1 MNSFIYTVSQVN
13 EYVRSLFSRDTILKN
28 IYLRGEISNYK
39 YHSSGHMYF
48 SLKDDE
54 CLIRCVMFRQHNLGL
69 GFTPRNGMEVIV
81 KGYVSIYVRDGQYQ
95 FYSERMEQDG
105 LGALHLAFE
114 KMKSK
119 LQQEG
124 LFDEK
129 YKISLPLLP
138 YKIGII
144 TSHTGAAL
152 KDIIHIAHRRFFN
165 INLLVVP
172 VLVQG
177 EKAANEIAHAIDYLN
192 TREDID
198 IIITGRGGGS
208 IEELWAFNEECVARS
223 IFRSKIPVVSAVG
236 HETDYTIADFV
247 ADLRAPTPSAAAE
260 LCVPQKVALQYIL
273 QQLKHRIFASLDR
286 TISNHKQYLQRMS
299 ESALQV
305 HPLFRIHQNRQYLD
319 QRTIAL
325 EKMILFFMEKEKN
338 KLLYIQ
344 NQLKAF
350 NPFNILKRGYIMLL
364 DDKSGVVLKTV
375 SETHVGQTVLLQFAD
390 GQACAIIKDINILSN
405 GLEE

>member
-13 EYVRSLFSRDTILKN
+13 EYVRSLFSRDTILKK

-95 FYSERMEQDG
+95 FYSEGMEQDG
-105 LGALHLAFE
+105 LGTLHLAFE
-114 KMKSK
+114 KMKLK

-129 YKISLPLLP
+129 HKVRLPLLP

-144 TSHTGAAL
+144 TSYTGAAL
-152 KDIIHIAHRRFFN
+152 RDIIHIAHRRFFN
-165 INLLVVP
+165 INLLIVP

-177 EKAANEIAHAIDYLN
+177 EKAANEIVHAIDYLN

-236 HETDYTIADFV
+236 HETDFTICDFAADR
-247 ADLRAPTPSAAAE
+247 RAPTPSAAAE
-260 LCVPQKVALQYIL
+260 LTVPDAPELRRKINNITGRLELIL
-273 QQLKHRIFASLDR
+273 SQ
-286 TISNHKQYLQRMS
+286 NVNLQRQKLRRLSERRVLTSPAAVIDEKRMMTLSAEQRLESNIKLILSRKKNDFIQYTSKLEALNPMS
-299 ESALQV
+299 
-305 HPLFRIHQNRQYLD
+305 II
-319 QRTIAL
+319 T
-325 EKMILFFMEKEKN
+325 
-338 KLLYIQ
+338 
-344 NQLKAF
+344 
-350 NPFNILKRGYIMLL
+350 RGYSAVFREAGTLIKSVKQIEIG
-364 DDKSGVVLKTV
+364 DDFYFKTSDGEVSGEVKEIRETV
-375 SETHVGQTVLLQFAD
+375 
-390 GQACAIIKDINILSN
+390 N
-405 GLEE
+405 G